1 MEMMTAGGLTH
12 QWLREAL
19 GIKPGTS
26 EAARI
31 SNRLTHLDILGDSDE
46 GIDLY
51 AHYSFHMNSC
61 KAPALLIV

>member
-1 MEMMTAGGLTH
+1 MNNIVMEMMIAGGLTH

-19 GIKPGTS
+19 GIKPG
-26 EAARI
+26 
-31 SNRLTHLDILGDSDE
+31 
-46 GIDLY
+46 DLY